1 MIWIRRLLQIIFGL
15 LCCSFIFYMF
25 KAPNQDYASDI
36 IILALFVLIILV
48 IGPWWPGSKNASKL
62 KMDSMNN
69 TDQHQKLSAQERG
82 ALKFFFWFSLA
93 FTLLLL
99 MAHPSK
105 ETVSLVVVV
114 IYFAFKL
121 FLKKPDSPPVSD
133 ITTTSETTMT
143 NATHW
148 SKITVVQWLFIVFCT
163 FATPYYFH
171 ARTLNAAYFIMCW
184 LGLALGV
191 ISIITFKIFKD
202 GQQSKKDENK

>member
-191 ISIITFKIFKD
+191 IFIITFKIFKD
-202 GQQSKKDENK
+202 GQQNKKDENK